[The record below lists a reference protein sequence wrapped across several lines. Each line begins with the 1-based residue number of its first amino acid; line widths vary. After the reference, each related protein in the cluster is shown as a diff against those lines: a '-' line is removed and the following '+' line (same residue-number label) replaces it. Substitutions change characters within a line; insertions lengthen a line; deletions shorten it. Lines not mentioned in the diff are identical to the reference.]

1 MGSLLGPM
9 TAWMMLMMVFM
20 LSLPCQPGL
29 ARSV

>member
-1 MGSLLGPM
+1 M
-9 TAWMMLMMVFM
+9 TAWMMLVMVFM